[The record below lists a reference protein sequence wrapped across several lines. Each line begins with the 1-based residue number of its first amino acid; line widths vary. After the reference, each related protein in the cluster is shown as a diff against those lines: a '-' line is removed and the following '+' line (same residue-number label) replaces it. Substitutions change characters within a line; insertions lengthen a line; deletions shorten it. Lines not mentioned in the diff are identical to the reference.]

1 MWEIHK
7 IEPNHTNYKHIS
19 NQHQTMPQH
28 FCKTFLM
35 NFALAVPQGL
45 MPLKLVLLVRN
56 ASSSYRNSTFR
67 PPSAFELSIFCWI
80 TGDIC
85 SDQPVWWKTVFVC
98 CFVPFGGCLHLQQSV
113 FLLLLCVFFFEK
125 SWQVSGGN
133 LPSSQI
139 FGGNIQKR
147 FPKPEK
153 NMWGFFNVKWDLVL
167 LFSLM
172 RLKPLQIHN
181 ALWLLFHS
189 DLHILLEFGNTNLFV
204 FNLGVAMF
212 PKQRDPSSRCDGV
225 RKCYDMLVI
234 STFL

>member
-98 CFVPFGGCLHLQQSV
+98 WFCS
-113 FLLLLCVFFFEK
+113 FLVDACICNNRFLSRRVDRCRGVI
-125 SWQVSGGN
+125 
-133 LPSSQI
+133 LPNFPDFLEEISR
-139 FGGNIQKR
+139 KR
-147 FPKPEK
+147 FLKPEK

-181 ALWLLFHS
+181 AVWLLFHS